1 VNATCG
7 ECKKTRLTIDD
18 HGNHMIK
25 QDGIVENMSRIVEAT
40 DNQRKYLRNKV
51 GSLDKEIEDK
61 TILVEQIV
69 E

>member
-1 VNATCG
+1 
-7 ECKKTRLTIDD
+7 
-18 HGNHMIK
+18 MIK

-40 DNQRKYLRNKV
+40 DNQRKYIRNKV